1 MAKGNSKILTAE
13 QEIQLRQ
20 PIEDYVGKIQTKI
33 DSLRVDGIDKVISL
47 QNKIDSVKRDRNF
60 TKEEKEAEIA
70 KIRTEL
76 EKAKTVDAK
85 HKDEISKLISDAEAY
100 LKEHFDR
107 DYYLPVKESCEQ
119 EKAAVQE
126 KHRRRIAELEKQHQE
141 IMSKLT
147 DHQEIKDEKY
157 VYKNRLFDAKMQLEK
172 DLQQVKDRRHMAYN
186 YKYHLI
192 DMLRMSKFTFIE
204 SRAQKWENYKY
215 TFNRRA
221 FLLANGLSGCAAWKP
236 MWLWSIRRVQR
247 F

>member
-107 DYYLPVKESCEQ
+107 GLLSAGQ
-119 EKAAVQE
+119 
-126 KHRRRIAELEKQHQE
+126 R
-141 IMSKLT
+141 KL
-147 DHQEIKDEKY
+147 
-157 VYKNRLFDAKMQLEK
+157 
-172 DLQQVKDRRHMAYN
+172 
-186 YKYHLI
+186 
-192 DMLRMSKFTFIE
+192 
-204 SRAQKWENYKY
+204 
-215 TFNRRA
+215 
-221 FLLANGLSGCAAWKP
+221 
-236 MWLWSIRRVQR
+236 
-247 F
+247 